1 MSTLHSSVSR
11 KIAIAVL
18 LALLAASPF
27 FLGSYVVHIMSMVG
41 IAVILALGL
50 NLLMGYAGQV
60 SLANAAFFGI
70 GAYMV
75 AILGNTYGV
84 PFWIAVPL
92 ASFVTAGVGFVVG
105 LPALRVSSHYLALA
119 TLAFVWTVQV
129 VLIDWSSMTGGSP
142 GFSTTREGLKIGYLD
157 DEKYF
162 VVILLVVAA
171 MLWIGQN
178 LIKSK
183 VGRAFMAIRDNE
195 NAAEIMG
202 VHLARYKTLAFATN
216 AFFCAVAGGL
226 HTGLVGFIDP
236 YEFGLWPSIWHLL
249 YIVVGGLGS
258 ILGSILGP
266 VVLVALPELLR
277 AFAEYRQLFFALLLL
292 LTLIFMPQGLA
303 GAFRSYWTRRFPAPE
318 EPAVEEA
325 VGPGPTKLI
334 QLKSRHAP
342 TSREETLLEVRD
354 LSLSFGGLNALQGAH
369 LSMNGGEI
377 RALIGPNGAGKTTFI
392 NSLTRVYQ
400 PDSGSIVFRGQQLLD
415 LKSHQLARLGIVR
428 TFQSVR
434 LFAKMTVLENVMVGM
449 HSQLHQ
455 GVMTAALQLP
465 LARRENEDAR
475 QRAMALL
482 ESMDLADVANRPAGS
497 LAFGQQRHLEMAR
510 ALAADPALLLLDEPA
525 SGLSKGEVQH
535 LLGIMRNIRDQLGV
549 AILVIEHNM
558 NFVMDIADHITV
570 LDHGEV
576 IAAGTPQEVQQDP
589 KVIEAYLGGT
599 TNDPESDS
607 SAAPAGAPI
616 NPPMT
621 NLSMGKAT

>member
-1 MSTLHSSVSR
+1 MLQSSASR
-11 KIAIAVL
+11 RAAIVVV

-27 FLGSYVVHIMSMVG
+27 FLGSYVVRIMSMVG
-41 IAVILALGL
+41 IAVILAFGL

-75 AILGNTYGV
+75 AILGNRYGV
-84 PFWIAVPL
+84 PYWVAVPV
-92 ASFVTAGVGFVVG
+92 ASFATAGVGFIVG

-129 VLIDWSSMTGGSP
+129 ILIDWSSMTGGSP

-157 DEKYF
+157 DRMYF
-162 VVILLVVAA
+162 VLILLITAG
-171 MLWIGQN
+171 MLWIGHN
-178 LIKSK
+178 LIQSK
-183 VGRAFMAIRDNE
+183 IGRAFMAIRDNE

-202 VHLARYKTLAFATN
+202 VNLARYKTLAFATN

-258 ILGSILGP
+258 VFGSILGP

-277 AFAEYRQLFFALLLL
+277 TFAEYRQLFFALVLL

-303 GAFRSYWTRRFPAPE
+303 GAARVYWARRVPKAKPAE
-318 EPAVEEA
+318 LDTFVA
-325 VGPGPTKLI
+325 GGLKKI
-334 QLKSRHAP
+334 QLQSRHSPA
-342 TSREETLLEVRD
+342 SRDETLLEVRD
-354 LSLSFGGLNALQGAH
+354 LSLSFGGLKALQNAH
-369 LSMNGGEI
+369 LSIKGGEI

-392 NSLTRVYQ
+392 NSLTRVYK
-400 PDSGSIVFRGQQLLD
+400 PDSGSMVFRGQQLLD
-415 LKSHQLARLGIVR
+415 LKADQLARLGIVR

-455 GVMTAALQLP
+455 GVMSAALKLP
-465 LARRENEDAR
+465 RAQRENNDAR
-475 QRAMALL
+475 ERAMALL
-482 ESMDLADVANRPAGS
+482 ESMDMAHLADRAAGE

-535 LLGIMRNIRDQLGV
+535 LLGIMRTIRDQLGV

-576 IAAGTPQEVQQDP
+576 IATGTPTEVQQNQ
-589 KVIEAYLGGT
+589 KVIDAYLGVASPA
-599 TNDPESDS
+599 DEPSP
-607 SAAPAGAPI
+607 AATPGGAPQGSPLI
-616 NPPMT
+616 DA
-621 NLSMGKAT
+621 SMGKVA

>member
-1 MSTLHSSVSR
+1 MFHSSASR
-11 KIAIAVL
+11 WVAIAAL
-18 LALLAASPF
+18 LALLAISPF
-27 FLGSYVVHIMSMVG
+27 LLGSYGVHIMSMVG

-75 AILGNTYGV
+75 AILGNRYGV
-84 PFWIAVPL
+84 PYWVAVPL

-129 VLIDWSSMTGGSP
+129 ILIDWASMTGGSP
-142 GFSTTREGLKIGYLD
+142 GMSTTREGLKIGYLD
-157 DEKYF
+157 DNLYF
-162 VVILLVVAA
+162 LVILAVTTFMV
-171 MLWIGQN
+171 WVGHN
-178 LIKSK
+178 LIQSK
-183 VGRAFMAIRDNE
+183 IGRAFMAIRDNE

-202 VHLARYKTLAFATN
+202 VHLARYKTQAFAIN

-258 ILGSILGP
+258 IFGSILGP
-266 VVLVALPELLR
+266 VALVALPELLR
-277 AFAEYRQLFFALLLL
+277 AFAEYRQLFFALVLL

-303 GAFRSYWTRRFPAPE
+303 GAARNYWMRRFP
-318 EPAVEEA
+318 PAEA
-325 VGPGPTKLI
+325 AAIEAATPGVAGTPKKIHL
-334 QLKSRHAP
+334 QSRHPPAP
-342 TSREETLLEVRD
+342 RNETLLEVRD
-354 LSLSFGGLNALQGAH
+354 LSLSFGGLKALKDAH
-369 LSMNGGEI
+369 LSMKGGEI

-392 NSLTRVYQ
+392 NSLTRVYH
-400 PDSGSIVFRGQQLLD
+400 PDGGSMVFRGQELLG
-415 LKSHQLARLGIVR
+415 LNSHQLAGMGIVR

-434 LFAKMTVLENVMVGM
+434 LFAKMTVVENVMVGM
-449 HSQLHQ
+449 HSQLRH
-455 GVMTAALQLP
+455 GVFGAALKLP
-465 LARRENEDAR
+465 HAQRENRDAR
-475 QRAMALL
+475 ERAMALL
-482 ESMDLADVANRPAGS
+482 ESMDLAHLAERPAGS

-510 ALAADPALLLLDEPA
+510 ALAADPVLLLLDEPA

-535 LLGIMRNIRDQLGV
+535 LLGIMRNIRAQLGV

-576 IAAGTPQEVQQDP
+576 IAAGTPQEVQQNA
-589 KVIEAYLGGT
+589 KVIEAYLGT
-599 TNDPESDS
+599 AT
-607 SAAPAGAPI
+607 PAEDEPADF
-616 NPPMT
+616 PMT
-621 NLSMGKAT
+621 DTALGKVA

>member
-1 MSTLHSSVSR
+1 MNMLNSTAARRV
-11 KIAIAVL
+11 AIVAL
-18 LALLAASPF
+18 LVLLAASPIV
-27 FLGSYVVHIMSMVG
+27 LGSYAVHIMSMIG

-70 GAYMV
+70 GAYIV
-75 AILGNTYGV
+75 AILGNRYGV
-84 PFWIAVPL
+84 PYWVAVPV
-92 ASFVTAGVGFVVG
+92 AAFVTAGVGFVVG

-129 VLIDWSSMTGGSP
+129 ILIDWSSMTGGSP
-142 GFSTTREGLKIGYLD
+142 GFSTTRAGLKIGYLND
-157 DEKYF
+157 DMYF
-162 VVILLVVAA
+162 VVILVVTAG
-171 MLWIGQN
+171 MVWIGQN
-178 LIKSK
+178 LIQSK

-202 VHLARYKTLAFATN
+202 INLARYKTLAFAIN

-258 ILGSILGP
+258 VFGSILGP
-266 VVLVALPELLR
+266 VALVALPELLR
-277 AFAEYRQLFFALLLL
+277 AFAEYRQLFFALVLL

-303 GAFRSYWTRRFPAPE
+303 GAARNYWARRFPAPV
-318 EPAVEEA
+318 PADLESFVA
-325 VGPGPTKLI
+325 DSSKKIHLT
-334 QLKSRHAP
+334 SRHAP
-342 TSREETLLEVRD
+342 VSHDETLLEVKD
-354 LSLSFGGLNALQGAH
+354 LSLSFGGLKALQSTH
-369 LSMNGGEI
+369 LSMKGGEI

-392 NSLTRVYQ
+392 NSLTRVYK
-400 PDSGSIVFRGQQLLD
+400 PDSGSMVFRGQQLLD
-415 LKSHQLARLGIVR
+415 LKSDQLARLGIVR

-449 HSQLHQ
+449 HSQLNQ
-455 GVMTAALQLP
+455 GVMTAALKLP
-465 LARRENEDAR
+465 LAQRENADAR
-475 QRAMALL
+475 DRAMALL
-482 ESMDLADVANRPAGS
+482 ESMDMAHLADRPAGA

-535 LLGIMRNIRDQLGV
+535 LLGIMRTIRSQLGV

-576 IAAGTPQEVQQDP
+576 IATGTPAEVQQNP
-589 KVIEAYLGGT
+589 KVIEAYLGA
-599 TNDPESDS
+599 
-607 SAAPAGAPI
+607 AAPADEPDDTPQTTDA
-616 NPPMT
+616 
-621 NLSMGKAT
+621 SMGKAA